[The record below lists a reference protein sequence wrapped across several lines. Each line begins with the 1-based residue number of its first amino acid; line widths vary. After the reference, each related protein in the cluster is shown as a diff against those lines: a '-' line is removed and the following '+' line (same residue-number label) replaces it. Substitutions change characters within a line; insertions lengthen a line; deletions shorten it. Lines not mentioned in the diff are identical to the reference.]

1 MKNLDIVIADLSNPD
16 HANAVVDLTDHYA
29 RDEMGLNRPLRDAV
43 MEKLISELKTF
54 SGYIGFIA
62 FAGGEPAGVANCVY
76 SFSTFYAAK
85 VINIQDLAVKPTF
98 RGKGIGEALM
108 NAVEEQ
114 AKEENC
120 KKITLEVREDNRARS
135 LYERFGFEY
144 GEPKMFFMEKKI
156 G

>member
-1 MKNLDIVIADLSNPD
+1 LV
-16 HANAVVDLTDHYA
+16 
-29 RDEMGLNRPLRDAV
+29 
-43 MEKLISELKTF
+43 
-54 SGYIGFIA
+54 
-62 FAGGEPAGVANCVY
+62 
-76 SFSTFYAAK
+76 
-85 VINIQDLAVKPTF
+85 VKPEF
-98 RGKGIGEALM
+98 REKGIGEALM
-108 NAVEEQ
+108 NAVEEK

>member
-1 MKNLDIVIADLSNPD
+1 MKNLDIVIADLSNPE
-16 HANAVVDLTDHYA
+16 HASAIIDLTNHYA
-29 RDEMGLNRPLRDAV
+29 RDKMGLNRPLADDILRD
-43 MEKLISELKTF
+43 LISELKTF

-62 FAGGEPAGVANCVY
+62 FADGEPAGVANCVY

-85 VINIQDLAVKPTF
+85 VINIQDLAVKPSF

-108 NAVEEQ
+108 SAVEEQ
-114 AKEENC
+114 AKKENC

-144 GEPKMFFMEKKI
+144 GEPKMFFMEKKVV
-156 G
+156 

>member
-1 MKNLDIVIADLSNPD
+1 MKNLDIVIADLSNPE
-16 HANAVVDLTDHYA
+16 HASAIIDLTNHYA
-29 RDEMGLNRPLRDAV
+29 RDKMGLNRPLADDILRD
-43 MEKLISELKTF
+43 LISELKTF
-54 SGYIGFIA
+54 SGYTGFLA
-62 FAGGEPAGVANCVY
+62 FVNGEAAGVANCVN

-85 VINIQDLAVKPTF
+85 VINIQDLAVKPSF

-108 NAVEEQ
+108 SAVEEQ
-114 AKEENC
+114 AKKENC